1 MWFKDNK
8 ESKRFEGGQSIMKN
22 DYVDFVEVNALSK
35 TPYRNRISSLLMLIT
50 LLVFIV
56 VFLDSKLAG
65 FFSLVL
71 TILFFIALVL
81 IVKEWIVARLA
92 FNRSPFRR
100 LKQFILVNKLYDEE
114 TREFGKDKK
123 QRKKVIVNSAY
134 FLFKLADDE
143 LIIRAMKHGDKYTDR
158 ANTYDSM
165 LSALFGLEL
174 SNKVENIN
182 YCEYIFKTEAD
193 ERLIVRKNE
202 LEYNQSTIIPLNSN
216 IGWDIQKFPHALIAG
231 ATGGGKTTFLNFLI
245 IEILKMHGE
254 LLIVDPKHSDLYS
267 LHFYLGKERVAGE
280 PNQIARVV
288 RTAKEIMDARFKE
301 YKGDSASYGKNY
313 RHFHLPPV
321 FIIVDEL
328 GALRMGAEKKVF
340 SEIMS
345 NLQEVILKGREM
357 GVFVILATQ
366 QPNAQNIPTEVR
378 DNLSLRVSLGNLSKE
393 GERMAFGGIDG
404 DLPTVEGKGS
414 GYIFLDGMGWNNPK
428 SFQAPFLDYEK
439 FNFVDELQK
448 YANIAN

>member
-1 MWFKDNK
+1 
-8 ESKRFEGGQSIMKN
+8 MKN

-123 QRKKVIVNSAY
+123 QRKKVIVNSACFE
-134 FLFKLADDE
+134 FLVTDTE
-143 LIIRAMKHGDKYTDR
+143 LIIRALKNGDKYTDK

-193 ERLIVRKNE
+193 ERLIVVRENE

>member
-1 MWFKDNK
+1 MDNFT
-8 ESKRFEGGQSIMKN
+8 EVSAFSKIPFR
-22 DYVDFVEVNALSK
+22 
-35 TPYRNRISSLLMLIT
+35 YRLASLFMAVG
-50 LLVFIV
+50 LLVLIAI
-56 VFLDSKLAG
+56 FLNSKMTG
-65 FFSLVL
+65 FFSTLL
-71 TILFFIALVL
+71 TILFFIGLAL
-81 IVKEWIVARLA
+81 IVKKWIVARLA

-100 LKQFILVNKLYDEE
+100 LKQFIFLNHLYDEE
-114 TREFGKDKK
+114 TREVGKDK
-123 QRKKVIVNSAY
+123 REKVIVNSAY
-134 FLFKLADDE
+134 FLFNLADDE

-193 ERLIVRKNE
+193 ERLIVRENE

-216 IGWDIQKFPHALIAG
+216 IGWDIQKSPHALIAG

-393 GERMAFGGIDG
+393 GLRMAFGGIDG